1 MKEPN
6 ENHSTVHK
14 SKGMYQKPHFIQQVA
29 INIRV
34 LLKGDFKMHNFDLS
48 NRKTTFLP
56 KLTSLMQIY
65 CASTYI

>member
-6 ENHSTVHK
+6 QNHSTVHK

-48 NRKTTFLP
+48 NRKTTF
-56 KLTSLMQIY
+56 
-65 CASTYI
+65 